1 MNFDN
6 PLPQNRYGAI
16 ELKGIVGR
24 NTFKGLGISILIHC
38 LVLAAWALLSRIE
51 FSHRQSA
58 SRLVVYSPIHVQ
70 PPPAKEQPR
79 NGELGGERGGGGAS
93 EDKLKETTHTRYQ
106 LRSIVE
112 DSPYAADY
120 SLTMLDS
127 RFEVTQRGEAEDP
140 LIDVGGRVRTGDRLT
155 RLTAGGGASD
165 FEGFAGDDELGRGL
179 GSGMSAG
186 GGIGSGIG
194 GHVGSGIGNRR
205 GGGGTSGEGTDGY
218 GSGRADGAGTDLG
231 DESSLVA
238 EARQLAKPADLS
250 SQKPNVSV
258 VNISKYRGAV
268 APPENWSPII
278 AWISKH
284 QKGIPVTLQ
293 KPEILNQRPG
303 DVTTWVEFD
312 DEADAHYTLFL
323 LGRQGH
329 PPQLNIFLVTNG
341 HGTLLQDEGA
351 KGESE
356 VYKFGGASGNPSNP
370 TVQLE
375 LLPPGKSE
383 AKRMMRVFVAWWNHI
398 KNIEPL

>member
-6 PLPQNRYGAI
+6 PLPQDHYGAI

-24 NTFKGLGISILIHC
+24 NTVKGLGVSILVHC
-38 LVLAAWALLSRIE
+38 LALVAWALFSQIE
-51 FSHRQSA
+51 FSHRVTA
-58 SRLVVYSPIHVQ
+58 PRIIVYNPIHVQ
-70 PPPAKEQPR
+70 EPPVKEQPR
-79 NGELGGERGGGGAS
+79 NGESGGNRGGGGGGP
-93 EDKLKETTHTRYQ
+93 ENVLKENTQTRYQ

-112 DSPYAADY
+112 DSPDAADY
-120 SLTMLDS
+120 SLTMLDA
-127 RFEVTQRGEAEDP
+127 RFELTERRETEDP
-140 LIDVGGRVRTGDRLT
+140 LIDAGGRVRSGDRLT
-155 RLTAGGGASD
+155 RLSAGSGPSEY
-165 FEGFAGDDELGRGL
+165 EGFAGEDELGHGL
-179 GSGMSAG
+179 GSGMGAG
-186 GGIGSGIG
+186 GGIGGGIG
-194 GHVGSGIGNRR
+194 GDIGSGIGNRR
-205 GGGGTSGEGTDGY
+205 GGGIGGEDSDGY
-218 GSGRADGAGTDLG
+218 SSGRGDGAGAELG
-231 DESSLVA
+231 EESSLVA

-278 AWISKH
+278 SWISKH
-284 QKGIPVTLQ
+284 QKDIPVTLQ

-312 DEADAHYTLFL
+312 DEASAHYTLFL

-341 HGTLLQDEGA
+341 NGTLLQDEGA

-356 VYKFGGASGNPSNP
+356 VYKFGSATGNPSNP
-370 TVQLE
+370 TVQLD
-375 LLPPGKSE
+375 LLSPGKPE
-383 AKRMMRVFVAWWNHI
+383 AKRMMRVFVAWWNHT

>member
-1 MNFDN
+1 MNLDN
-6 PLPQNRYGAI
+6 PLPQNHYGAI

-24 NTFKGLGISILIHC
+24 NTFKGLGVSILVHC
-38 LVLAAWALLSRIE
+38 LALAAWSLFSHLE
-51 FSHRQSA
+51 LSHRQSA
-58 SRLVVYSPIHVQ
+58 PRLVVYNPIHVQ

-79 NGELGGERGGGGAS
+79 NSESGGERGGGGGP
-93 EDKLKETTHTRYQ
+93 EDALEKNSQTRYQ

-127 RFEVTQRGEAEDP
+127 RFELTQRREAEDP
-140 LIDVGGRVRTGDRLT
+140 LLDAGARIRSGDRVT
-155 RLTAGGGASD
+155 RLTAGGGKSD
-165 FEGFAGDDELGRGL
+165 FAGFAGDDELGRGL
-179 GSGMSAG
+179 GSGLGAG

-194 GHVGSGIGNRR
+194 GHIGSGVGNRR
-205 GGGGTSGEGTDGY
+205 GGGETGGGGTDGY
-218 GSGRADGAGTDLG
+218 DSGDGVGADLG
-231 DESSLVA
+231 EESSLVA

-258 VNISKYRGAV
+258 VNISKYRGVV

-278 AWISKH
+278 TWISKH
-284 QKGIPVTLQ
+284 QKEIPITLK

-303 DVTTWVEFD
+303 DVTTWVDFD
-312 DEADAHYTLFL
+312 DDAGLHYTLFL

-341 HGTLLQDEGA
+341 YGTLLQDEGA
-351 KGESE
+351 EGESE
-356 VYKFGGASGNPSNP
+356 VYKFGSASGNPGNP

-375 LLPPGKSE
+375 LLPPGKPE
-383 AKRMMRVFVAWWNHI
+383 AKHMMRVFVAWWNHI
-398 KNIEPL
+398 KNVEPL